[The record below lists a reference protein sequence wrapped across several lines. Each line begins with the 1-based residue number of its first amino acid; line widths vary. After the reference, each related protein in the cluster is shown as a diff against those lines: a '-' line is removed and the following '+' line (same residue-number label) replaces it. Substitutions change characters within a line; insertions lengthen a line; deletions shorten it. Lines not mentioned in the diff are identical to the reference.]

1 MVAASVIVGLV
12 IILSMIFVPFYSSN
26 AQISTIP
33 SPKVQT
39 EQGILPVLVHC
50 KEGLDLIIKFNTNSP
65 VCVTVSTA
73 ESLFIRGWGTSVENI
88 SMDMYENPA
97 TLPFGLLTYNLYQNK
112 LRHPP
117 PLSLSIYGDSLD
129 NPSLSVLTSIVT
141 DPSLALLPSYTPTD
155 QERKFTMVSPYG
167 NGERISLFFLPSSV
181 DVATISTVDDVLNH
195 NGYVILLKNNEY
207 FPELVDSFVEEYA
220 DSGNVEK
227 IYISNFP
234 AISTIGD
241 PTKGQKSELV
251 FYDENKIK
259 IDIFSIAYTP
269 AELVKIAESLFN

>member
-97 TLPFGLLTYNLYQNK
+97 SLPFGLFTYNLPPRN
-112 LRHPP
+112 PP
-117 PLSLSIYGDSLD
+117 PLPLDAYGNSHD
-129 NPSLSVLTSIVT
+129 NPSLSTLVSIVS
-141 DPSLALLPSYTPTD
+141 DPSLALIPSYAPAD
-155 QERKFTMVSPYG
+155 QERKFTMTQS
-167 NGERISLFFLPSSV
+167 NNDGEIVSLFYLPSSV
-181 DVATISTVDDVLNH
+181 DITAISTLDDVLDH
-195 NGYVILLKNNEY
+195 NGYVILLLNNQY
-207 FPELVDSFVEEYA
+207 SPGLVDALVEEYGYH
-220 DSGNVEK
+220 DSAEK
-227 IYISNFP
+227 ILINNFP
-234 AISTIGD
+234 AFSVTGD
-241 PTKGQKSELV
+241 PIKGEKSEIM
-251 FYDENKIK
+251 FYDENEIK